1 MKILLT
7 AVNAKYIHSNLG
19 IYSLKAYADQI
30 LGAGEAGGRNDRAI
44 KRETGTCREGPAE
57 PFIELAEYTINH
69 QPDLILQDIFRRE
82 PDVIAF
88 SCYIWNIEYIR
99 YLVADLGKILPDVPI
114 WLGGPEVS
122 FDAAKVLRE
131 LPEVTGIMKGEG
143 EETFAQLAGYY
154 VDKRCE
160 KRVGGGKRLPER
172 QASLKDIP
180 GLSFRLPDG
189 SLADTGVRQ
198 AMDMSRIPFPYKNM
212 DIKDLEHRIIYYESS
227 RGCPFSCS
235 YCLSSIDKSV
245 RFRSLELVLD
255 ELAYFLAAGVSQVK
269 FVDRTFNCN
278 KKHAMAI

>member
-19 IYSLKAYADQI
+19 IYSLKAYADQV
-30 LGAGEAGGRNDRAI
+30 LGLGEAGGRNARAK
-44 KRETGTCREGPAE
+44 KRGTGTGAMEPAK
-57 PFIELAEYTINH
+57 PSIELAEYTINH
-69 QPDLILQDIFRRE
+69 QLDQILQDIFRRE

-172 QASLKDIP
+172 QAGLKDIP

-235 YCLSSIDKSV
+235 
-245 RFRSLELVLD
+245 
-255 ELAYFLAAGVSQVK
+255 
-269 FVDRTFNCN
+269 
-278 KKHAMAI
+278 